1 MQRKIKDYLV
11 ISLKGM
17 AMGAADVVPGVS
29 GGTIALITGIYQELI
44 NTISSINLDA
54 FHVLRK
60 EGIAA
65 AFKSING
72 KFLSFLIL
80 GILISILSL
89 AKLFHYLL
97 DHEPVLVWAF
107 FFGLIIA
114 SVWLIGKMVKQWNL
128 NTIIALVVGTF
139 ISYGITIIS
148 PAHGPDTLWY
158 LFLSGMM
165 AFIAMILP
173 GISGSFILLLLGAYQ
188 LVLGKV
194 NGLLDGLAQGDS
206 TLLMA
211 SSISLIVFVLG
222 GITGLLSFSRVLKWM
237 FEKYEE
243 ITLALLTGFLIG
255 SLNKVWPWKQTISV
269 WYKHKGKAEEQAFP
283 LIQKNVLPGDYAFVT
298 AADEQLGLIT
308 KNPDLIA
315 AIALAFVGFL
325 VIFMLDK
332 VSGKLQ
338 K

>member
-54 FHVLRK
+54 FNILRK
-60 EGIAA
+60 NGIAA
-65 AFKSING
+65 AFRAING
-72 KFLSFLIL
+72 AFLSFLIL
-80 GILISILSL
+80 GILISVLSL

-97 DHEPVLVWAF
+97 DHEPVLVWSF
-107 FFGLIIA
+107 FFGLIVA
-114 SVWLIGKMVKQWNL
+114 SILLIGKMVKKWNI
-128 NTIIALVVGTF
+128 NTITALITGTI
-139 ISYGITIIS
+139 ISFGITIIS
-148 PAHGPDTLWY
+148 PAHGPDALWY
-158 LFLSGMM
+158 LFLSGML

-194 NGLLDGLAQGDS
+194 NGLLDGIALGDS
-206 TLLMA
+206 TLLTA
-211 SSISLIVFVLG
+211 SIIALTVFVLG
-222 GITGLLSFSRVLKWM
+222 GITGLLSFSRILKWM

-243 ITLALLTGFLIG
+243 LTLALLTGFLIG
-255 SLNKVWPWKQTISV
+255 SLNKVWPWKQTLSV
-269 WYKHKGKAEEQAFP
+269 WYKHAGTEKEEAFP
-283 LIQKNVLPGDYAFVT
+283 LIQKNVFPGDYSLVT
-298 AADEQLGLIT
+298 SADEKLGLIT
-308 KNPDLIA
+308 KNPELIT
-315 AIALAFVGFL
+315 AIAFAFIGFM
-325 VIFMLDK
+325 VIYVLER